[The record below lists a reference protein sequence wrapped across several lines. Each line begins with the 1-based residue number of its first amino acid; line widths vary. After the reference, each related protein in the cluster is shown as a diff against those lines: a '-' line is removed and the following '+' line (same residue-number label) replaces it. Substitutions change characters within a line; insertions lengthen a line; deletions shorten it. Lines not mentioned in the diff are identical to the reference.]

1 MKRLLFS
8 LVFALA
14 TFAQEHGAPAEHKQS
29 EHGQTAAHGKEAAH
43 EPEGPSM
50 ILKWANFAILAAGL
64 GYLIAKNAPAFF
76 ASRTAEI
83 KKGLEEGAAMQRE
96 ANERT
101 AAMEARLKN
110 LESEIAQLRAKA
122 KEEIAAEGER
132 VKKETDAAMAKIQA
146 NAENE
151 IASAGKSERAKLKSF
166 AAAIAVD
173 IAEERLRGE
182 LNPTAD
188 SGLIRSFLKG
198 LN

>member
-1 MKRLLFS
+1 MKRFLIALI
-8 LVFALA
+8 FALA
-14 TFAQEHGAPAEHKQS
+14 SIAQEHGAAEHKQA
-29 EHGQTAAHGKEAAH
+29 EHGQAAEHGKDASH
-43 EPEGPSM
+43 EQGPSM
-50 ILKWANFAILAAGL
+50 TLKWANFAILAAGL
-64 GYLIAKNAPAFF
+64 AYLIAKNAPAFF

-110 LESEIAQLRAKA
+110 LETEIAELRAKA

-132 VKKETDAAMAKIQA
+132 VKKETDAALTKIQA
-146 NAENE
+146 NAETE
-151 IASAGKSERAKLKSF
+151 IASAGKAERAKLKAY
-166 AAAIAVD
+166 AAGIAID

-182 LNPTAD
+182 LNPSAD
-188 SGLIRSFLKG
+188 AGLIRSFLKG

>member
-1 MKRLLFS
+1 MKRLLIA
-8 LVFALA
+8 LIFALVSI
-14 TFAQEHGAPAEHKQS
+14 AQEHGAAEHKQA
-29 EHGQTAAHGKEAAH
+29 EHGKEAAH
-43 EPEGPSM
+43 EEGPSM
-50 ILKWANFAILAAGL
+50 TLKWANFAILAAGL
-64 GYLIAKNAPAFF
+64 AYLIAKNAPAFF

-110 LESEIAQLRAKA
+110 LETEIEQLRAKA

-146 NAENE
+146 NAETE
-151 IASAGKSERAKLKSF
+151 IASAGKAERAKLKAF
-166 AAAIAVD
+166 AAGIAVD

>member
-1 MKRLLFS
+1 
-8 LVFALA
+8 LA
-14 TFAQEHGAPAEHKQS
+14 NSSTS
-29 EHGQTAAHGKEAAH
+29 EPPT
-43 EPEGPSM
+43 
-50 ILKWANFAILAAGL
+50 ITTL
-64 GYLIAKNAPAFF
+64 GTPKVF

-83 KKGLEEGAAMQRE
+83 QKSLEEGAAMQRE

-132 VKKETDAAMAKIQA
+132 VKKETESAMAKIQS

-151 IASAGKSERAKLKSF
+151 IASAGKSERAKLKAF
-166 AAAIAVD
+166 AAGIAVD

-188 SGLIRSFLKG
+188 AGLIRSFLKG